1 MHTIG
6 PATWGIRYAENNLEY
21 QILLSPDGTESA
33 NKAWL
38 GPLKIAPRSRRKIT
52 LC

>member
-6 PATWGIRYAENNLEY
+6 PTTWGIRYAENNLEY

-33 NKAWL
+33 NNAWL
-38 GPLKIAPRSRRKIT
+38 GPLKIAPTNETKNA
-52 LC
+52 